1 MCSDVNIMSRK
12 NSDYEIIVGIPSY
25 MEADNIDFVTR
36 QVDKG
41 LTKYFCNYRSL
52 IVNVDNNSED
62 DTKGVFLSTDTN
74 TPKWYISTRKG
85 VRGKGNNL
93 LNLFHFARKQSAL
106 KATIVVDADLK
117 SITPEWIKFLGE
129 AILKGYDYALP
140 RYARHQFDGTIT
152 NHICYPLLYGLL
164 GEDIR
169 QPIGGEFGFS
179 PMLIDYWL
187 QQKWHPTTRQY
198 GIDIFMTLNAVIG
211 KFKIS
216 EVVLGSKIHKAS
228 APKLGP
234 MFTQVVTTF
243 FEKIISIQPEWIST
257 PVVRPNSK
265 RKFGFKRLDS
275 PQRLHID
282 IRELKEK
289 LRAEY
294 FLRENLLKRYLNDY
308 TISRLN
314 NMFHQDFFNVDILMW
329 TQIIYQL
336 LFAFDMGSARQKKEI
351 VEAIKP
357 LYFARSVTFDYQTWR
372 YSIEYAEEAI
382 LQQAKAFASQKPYLL
397 GLYLNYIAR
406 QKQKNTSGKGN
417 A

>member
-1 MCSDVNIMSRK
+1 MSRK

-62 DTKGVFLSTDTN
+62 DTKGVFLSTETN

-93 LNLFHFARKQSAL
+93 LNLFHFARKQSDL

>member
-1 MCSDVNIMSRK
+1 MSRK

-397 GLYLNYIAR
+397 GL
-406 QKQKNTSGKGN
+406 
-417 A
+417 

>member
-1 MCSDVNIMSRK
+1 MSKK
-12 NSDYEIIVGIPSY
+12 NNDYEILVGIPSY
-25 MEADNIDFVTR
+25 MEADNIDFVTT

-41 LTKYFCNYRSL
+41 LTKYLCNYKSL
-52 IVNVDNNSED
+52 IVNVDNSSED
-62 DTKGVFLSTDTN
+62 NTKGVFLSTETN

-93 LNLFHFARKQSAL
+93 LNLFHFAQKQSAL

-117 SITPEWIKFLGE
+117 SITPEWIKFLVE

-179 PMLIDYWL
+179 PQLIDYWL
-187 QQKWHPTTRQY
+187 QQKWRPTTRQY
-198 GIDIFMTLNAVIG
+198 GIDIFMTLNAIIG

-216 EVVLGSKIHKAS
+216 EVVLGAKIHKAS

-243 FEKIISIQPEWIST
+243 FEKILSVQPEWIST

-294 FLRENLLKRYLNDY
+294 FLREKLLQRYLNDY

-336 LFAFDMGSARQKKEI
+336 LFAFDMGSVRQKKEI

-397 GLYLNYIAR
+397 GLYLNYIAKK
-406 QKQKNTSGKGN
+406 KQKT
-417 A
+417 